1 MNSLIRRL
9 ATHLL
14 VNPIHGGVDGRPRAK
29 HKKDKRPFLQ
39 AGRVFTGHR
48 TAVNRRGGVSGV
60 VTSDSDN
67 DNVHSVTHARC
78 ALGANTP
85 RRVDSLFQ
93 HQSDKPGDN
102 ENRRRKTQRPSSVER
117 GRRCDQRLHNSSF
130 CFIERAGLNPAS
142 RSRVCDELAISVS
155 EILKADFHRQGGV
168 QREGSLE
175 VALQFRK
182 RSNARWKCAAA
193 VIRQHRSA
201 EKTSHRGPTI

>member
-102 ENRRRKTQRPSSVER
+102 ENRRRNTQRPSNEAVVAINGYTTHHNVVDARFSPCRHTRAHPTSEDVR
-117 GRRCDQRLHNSSF
+117 KNLCLSPSADGRHRSRYRPKVVSQCRAPPPPSRLH
-130 CFIERAGLNPAS
+130 
-142 RSRVCDELAISVS
+142 RS
-155 EILKADFHRQGGV
+155 
-168 QREGSLE
+168 
-175 VALQFRK
+175 
-182 RSNARWKCAAA
+182 
-193 VIRQHRSA
+193 
-201 EKTSHRGPTI
+201 P